1 MWHRGYAPLR
11 MAMHAP
17 RILHRRGG
25 VSAYG
30 DGRPTQDTEPVDL
43 PRWVAL
49 AEGVLAAEGVAT
61 GELTL
66 AFVDEADM
74 AELNQEHMGEAY
86 ATDVLSFPI
95 DADLALGGH
104 DPREPDG
111 QPLLLGDVVVCPR
124 VAATNAPAHAGD
136 VDDELALLVVHGV
149 LHVLGVG
156 RHKGNPLLL
165 GRLGRYLLHDA
176 AHPAYP
182 AGSGDHW
189 SRHVSDGSCP
199 VLPWAMS
206 GGSSRQRRAH
216 SASGQVKGAHHEQR
230 S

>member
-1 MWHRGYAPLR
+1 MSATVVGY
-11 MAMHAP
+11 
-17 RILHRRGG
+17 
-25 VSAYG
+25 
-30 DGRPTQDTEPVDL
+30 DEQDTEPVDL

-149 LHVLGVG
+149 LHVLGHDHATAEDTT
-156 RHKGNPLLL
+156 RMQALE
-165 GRLGRYLLHDA
+165 LH
-176 AHPAYP
+176 HLQQLHWRGPAP
-182 AGSGDHW
+182 AGF
-189 SRHVSDGSCP
+189 V
-199 VLPWAMS
+199 
-206 GGSSRQRRAH
+206 AH
-216 SASGQVKGAHHEQR
+216 R